1 MPEHHQGHHHHRLPG
16 EHAGTAKGS
25 RLLAVIILNFII
37 TAAQT
42 TAGIFAGSLSLI
54 SDSLHN
60 FSDAMAVIISYLAL
74 RIAGRGND
82 KKRTFG
88 YKRATILAALIN
100 SSVLAVISVFLFRE
114 AYGRF
119 QHPAEVKGG
128 LVFWVALIGLAA
140 NALGAWLLH
149 GHSRGDINLKAT
161 YLHLISDTL
170 SSVGVVIGGI
180 LIYFFKVY
188 WVDPLLTVLI
198 ALYVLAQSYKII
210 RQAFS
215 ILMQSVPA
223 SLDPEDLAA
232 ELCGIE
238 EIENVHHVHIWSLDE
253 DNIMFEAHVN
263 VCDMLVSQT
272 AGTLEKIE
280 RLLESYGIR
289 HVTIQFENG
298 CCPGA
303 GVIGGGGPGA
313 PACKKPD
320 HSD

>member
-1 MPEHHQGHHHHRLPG
+1 MPDNHNHSHHHGIEAG
-16 EHAGTAKGS
+16 EAKGS
-25 RLLAVIILNFII
+25 RLLAVIALNFII

-42 TAGIFAGSLSLI
+42 AAGIFAGSLSLI

-60 FSDAMAVIISYLAL
+60 FSDGMAVIISYLAL

-82 KKRTFG
+82 KRRTFG
-88 YKRATILAALIN
+88 YKRATILAALVN

-119 QHPAEVKGG
+119 QHPREVDGG
-128 LVFWVALIGLAA
+128 LVIWVALVGLAA

-149 GHSRGDINLKAT
+149 GHSKGDINLKAS

-180 LIYFFKVY
+180 LIYFFRVY

-198 ALYVLAQSYKII
+198 ALYVLTQSYKII
-210 RQAFS
+210 KQAFA

-223 SLDPEDLAA
+223 SLDPEAIAA
-232 ELCGIE
+232 ELCSME

-253 DNIMFEAHVN
+253 NNVMFEAHVN
-263 VCDMLVSQT
+263 VCDMLVSET
-272 AGTLEKIE
+272 ARTLEKIE
-280 RLLESYGIR
+280 RLLEAHGIR

-303 GVIGGGGPGA
+303 GVISAGGPGA

-320 HSD
+320 CGA

>member
-1 MPEHHQGHHHHRLPG
+1 MPEHHSGHHHHGMPG
-16 EHAGTAKGS
+16 GDAGRVKGG
-25 RLLAVIILNFII
+25 RLLAVIILNFVI

-74 RIAGRGND
+74 RIAGRSND
-82 KKRTFG
+82 NKRTFG

-100 SSVLAVISVFLFRE
+100 ASVLVVISVFLFRE

-149 GHSRGDINLKAT
+149 GQSRGDINLKAT

-170 SSVGVVIGGI
+170 SSVGVVIGGM

-198 ALYVLAQSYKII
+198 ALYVLAESVKII
-210 RQAFS
+210 RQAFA

-223 SLDPEDLAA
+223 SLDPEEIAA
-232 ELCGIE
+232 ALCSIE
-238 EIENVHHVHIWSLDE
+238 EIEDVHHVHIWSLDE
-253 DNIMFEAHVN
+253 NNIMFEAHVN
-263 VCDMLVSQT
+263 VCDMLVSETVQ
-272 AGTLEKIE
+272 TLEKIE
-280 RLLESYGIR
+280 HLLEERGIS

-303 GVIGGGGPGA
+303 GVISGGGPGA

-320 HSD
+320 CGE

>member
-1 MPEHHQGHHHHRLPG
+1 MPEHHQGHHHGLQG
-16 EHAGTAKGS
+16 KDAGTAKGS
-25 RLLAVIILNFII
+25 RLLAVIILNFVI

-42 TAGIFAGSLSLI
+42 AAGILAGSLSLI

-60 FSDAMAVIISYLAL
+60 FSDGMAVIISYLAL

-100 SSVLAVISVFLFRE
+100 SSVLVIISVFLFRE
-114 AYGRF
+114 AYSRF

-149 GHSRGDINLKAT
+149 GHSKGDINLKAT

-198 ALYVLAQSYKII
+198 ALYVLIESYKII
-210 RQAFS
+210 RQAFA

-223 SLDPEDLAA
+223 SLDPEELAA
-232 ELCGIE
+232 ALCEIE

-253 DNIMFEAHVN
+253 NNIMFEAHVN

-272 AGTLEKIE
+272 ARTLEKIE
-280 RLLESYGIR
+280 HLLETRGIR

-303 GVIGGGGPGA
+303 GVISGGGSGA

-320 HSD
+320 HDD